1 MSLNIVIP
9 LLNDSVV
16 DLSRGE
22 FRRHFKSSRG
32 WKVDATPMIFARGR
46 SYRRVGPGLL
56 FTRQHNIGGIWDG
69 GERGVD
75 LPSVQFETMAFS
87 RLTRLPVFKPVT
99 NNNGD
104 TANEEIIPSVLLAD
118 PRNTYVS
125 CTWVSYPACYKLR
138 LSSFPHS
145 GGERVEWR
153 VLVRGFEVFAGLEA
167 QSYHCW
173 GRGALLECES
183 CPFGTRVLVFHKR
196 CGSVCWGEIDRGVI
210 I

>member
-46 SYRRVGPGLL
+46 SYRRVGSGLL

-75 LPSVQFETMAFS
+75 LP
-87 RLTRLPVFKPVT
+87 
-99 NNNGD
+99 
-104 TANEEIIPSVLLAD
+104 
-118 PRNTYVS
+118 VS
-125 CTWVSYPACYKLR
+125 SLKQW
-138 LSSFPHS
+138 H
-145 GGERVEWR
+145 
-153 VLVRGFEVFAGLEA
+153 
-167 QSYHCW
+167 
-173 GRGALLECES
+173 
-183 CPFGTRVLVFHKR
+183 FHA
-196 CGSVCWGEIDRGVI
+196 
-210 I
+210 